1 MLPQIM
7 IAGIVLSFLYYEIVG
22 LSPGGIIVCGYLVLY
37 TGQPHRILS
46 TLLISMLVLA
56 TGMLLQKWMV
66 LFGKRKFG
74 IYVLL
79 GIFFSYV
86 ASHVSA
92 LDLMDWEMA
101 GIGFIIPG
109 LIG

>member
-1 MLPQIM
+1 
-7 IAGIVLSFLYYEIVG
+7 
-22 LSPGGIIVCGYLVLY
+22 
-37 TGQPHRILS
+37 
-46 TLLISMLVLA
+46 
-56 TGMLLQKWMV
+56 

-109 LIG
+109 LIGLDMERQGIVRTLVSMGIVLGILYLYVWLVIS